1 MKCKLVQLVVFSV
14 LLFACGEDIEVVDN
28 EAFVTQSTAKNNYK
42 EELQKLNKILE
53 ANPDDVK
60 ALVEKGN
67 LELNNY
73 DFLNAFADA
82 ARAYRLDS
90 TRVDTRLLYASALIN
105 RPNSSEQDKR
115 VAHEHFKKLLE
126 LEPTNTKVMTG
137 LANTYIF
144 QQDIENARYWIDRAL
159 EIDPKF
165 IDAHSL
171 KGSIYKMLY
180 SALQDDPESHRLA
193 NAYLDTAIMTYSKIT
208 EIYPENHVMY
218 VYLGVLLQQ
227 QNNPICIDHYLSAVQ
242 LQPDSIDY
250 KYSLAFAYGEFERER
265 KAMKVYE
272 EMIAMDST
280 YFEAYC
286 QIGQILQFKFQE
298 IDSAL
303 NYYSEVIELDP
314 YHLDAFVNIGIAYE
328 DKGDITRALQN
339 YSKAIAIEPQFRKP
353 TMTTAQFNEQQQM
366 ARDRADKLRRK
377 L

>member
-1 MKCKLVQLVVFSV
+1 MKCKLVQITILSI
-14 LLFACGEDIEVVDN
+14 LLFACGEDTEVIEN
-28 EAFVTQSTAKNNYK
+28 KAFVTKSTKNNDIK
-42 EELQKLNKILE
+42 EEVQKLNTILE
-53 ANPDDVK
+53 KNPDNVD
-60 ALVEKGN
+60 ALVQRGN

-90 TRVDTRLLYASALIN
+90 SRVDTRLLYASALIN

-115 VAHEHFKKLLE
+115 VAHEHFKNLLE
-126 LEPTNTKVMTG
+126 QEPTNTKVMTG

-144 QQDIENARYWIDRAL
+144 QQDIKNARFWLDRAL
-159 EIDPKF
+159 EIDPEF
-165 IDAHSL
+165 IDAHIL

-180 SALQDDPESHRLA
+180 SALQEDPESQRLA
-193 NAYLDTAIMTYSKIT
+193 NALLDSAIMTYSKIT

-250 KYSLAFAYGEFERER
+250 KYSLAYAYGLFDRERE
-265 KAMKVYE
+265 AMKVYR
-272 EMIAMDST
+272 EMIDQDST

-286 QIGQILQFKFQE
+286 QIGQILQFKYEE

-303 NYYSEVIELDP
+303 YYYSQAIDLDR
-314 YHLDAFVNIGIAYE
+314 YHLDAFVNTGIAYE
-328 DKGDITRALQN
+328 NKGDITRALQN

-353 TMTTAQFNEQQQM
+353 TMTSAQFNEQQQM
-366 ARDRADKLRRK
+366 ARENADKLRKK